1 MTVAQVMRSR
11 GISSSYGSVV
21 LKHPPWL
28 ALVCRAS
35 LLIAQDGAVLH
46 KSALFPQETT
56 DASSLNSL
64 KPYNFIREGR
74 RASPISLYFQG
85 LYVPQ
90 VSAFFLI
97 SPTGTIHWVHF
108 FFPLFSYFL
117 DILVCSPRQLA
128 LLRIIAPVL
137 ELSG

>member
-1 MTVAQVMRSR
+1 MPVAKVMQSR

-46 KSALFPQETT
+46 KSALSPQETT

-74 RASPISLYFQG
+74 RASTFFSVFSRLVCATSFCFLPCISYRHLSLG
-85 LYVPQ
+85 P
-90 VSAFFLI
+90 
-97 SPTGTIHWVHF
+97 F
-108 FFPLFSYFL
+108 FFSSFLLLFRHFG
-117 DILVCSPRQLA
+117 VFPPGN
-128 LLRIIAPVL
+128 LLC
-137 ELSG
+137 